1 MTAATEG
8 VDRRIQ
14 IEVNGFAETVPAGS
28 TVAALIERFKE
39 LDINLIVELNGRYVY
54 PEKYE
59 ITEVNAGDRLEF
71 VNPDFG
77 G

>member
-8 VDRRIQ
+8 DPRVVR
-14 IEVNGFAETVPAGS
+14 IEVNGFPETVPAGS

-39 LDINLIVELNGRYVY
+39 LDTNLIVELNGRYVY
-54 PEKYE
+54 PERYE
-59 ITEVNAGDRLEF
+59 ITAVCAGDRLEF